1 MNNTVEKDFFGFPK
15 LKWIHLTGDVDKSV
29 KKITINVTKSQ
40 IFPGF
45 NVPKIIKI
53 GWFLKELFKE

>member
-29 KKITINVTKSQ
+29 KKITINMTKSQ
-40 IFPGF
+40 IFLGF

-53 GWFLKELFKE
+53 G